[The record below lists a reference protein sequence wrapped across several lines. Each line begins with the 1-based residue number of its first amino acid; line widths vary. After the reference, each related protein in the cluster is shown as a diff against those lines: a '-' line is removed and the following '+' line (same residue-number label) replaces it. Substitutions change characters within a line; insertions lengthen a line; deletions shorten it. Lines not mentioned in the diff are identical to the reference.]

1 MRWRRHF
8 RLPKMVFDGGQKKQV
23 VCQTLCFDESG
34 AGGGRPM
41 CGPMMLRNPGYPASD
56 QIWPDNEPT
65 E

>member
-1 MRWRRHF
+1 MF
-8 RLPKMVFDGGQKKQV
+8 FDGGQQKQV
-23 VCQTLCFDESG
+23 VCQTLCFDEHG